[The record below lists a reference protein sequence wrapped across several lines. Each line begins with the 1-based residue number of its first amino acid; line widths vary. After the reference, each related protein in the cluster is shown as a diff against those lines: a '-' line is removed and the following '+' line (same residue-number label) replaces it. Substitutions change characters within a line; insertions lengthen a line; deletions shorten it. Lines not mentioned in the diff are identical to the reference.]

1 MSEPI
6 APQRSAPIALP
17 RSLLRDARP
26 GGGTES
32 AAPAI
37 DWTPW
42 MARALAC
49 ADRAAAEGEIPVGA
63 VVVRD
68 GELLGEGWNRTE
80 QLHDPTAHAEI
91 LALRRATALAR
102 NHRLTGATLVTTLEP
117 CVMCFGALL
126 ESRIEVVVCG
136 ADDPLRGAL
145 PLWKSGALSRYPV
158 RNLLVVEGVEEREC
172 RARLKAWFASRRSES
187 SRARSDGPNTDP
199 NPERCLSG

>member
-1 MSEPI
+1 RFDPSWAYHPLHGNAPMSDPV
-6 APQRSAPIALP
+6 APPPSIRRVARREGESVP
-17 RSLLRDARP
+17 RV
-26 GGGTES
+26 
-32 AAPAI
+32 AATT

-63 VVVRD
+63 VIVRD

-80 QLHDPTAHAEI
+80 QLNDPTAHAEI

-102 NHRLTGATLVTTLEP
+102 NHRLTGAALITTLEP

-126 ESRIEVVVCG
+126 ESRIAIVVSG

-145 PLWKSGALSRYPV
+145 PLWKSGA
-158 RNLLVVEGVEEREC
+158 
-172 RARLKAWFASRRSES
+172 
-187 SRARSDGPNTDP
+187 
-199 NPERCLSG
+199 